1 MNMEDARQMEGIVE
15 REAALSSMVAIVESV
30 SATMRTADIPLDRMM
45 SVYRATSAV
54 RLLFRSQSEEAY
66 TLAKER
72 VATALEDCPV
82 GNLHACLAKMD
93 TLCDVIRGWA

>member
-1 MNMEDARQMEGIVE
+1 MNIDDIKQMEGIVE
-15 REAALSSMVAIVESV
+15 REAALSSMVAVVESV

-54 RLLFRSQSEEAY
+54 RLLFRSQTEEAY
-66 TLAKER
+66 TFAKER
-72 VATALEDCPV
+72 VAVALADCPV

-93 TLCDVIRGWA
+93 ALCDIIRGWA